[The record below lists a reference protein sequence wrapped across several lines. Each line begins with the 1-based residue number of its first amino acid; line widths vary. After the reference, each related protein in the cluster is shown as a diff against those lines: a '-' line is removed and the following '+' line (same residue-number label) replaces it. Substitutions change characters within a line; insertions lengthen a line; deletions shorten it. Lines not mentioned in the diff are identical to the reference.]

1 MIPKKAAKL
10 SKAYSVTCPKCKA
23 IGGTPCRKASGSIA
37 ELHTERL
44 DAYNK
49 KQLK

>member
-1 MIPKKAAKL
+1 KKEAKL
-10 SKAYSVTCPKCKA
+10 SKAYTVTCPKCKA
-23 IGGTPCRKASGSIA
+23 IGGTQCRKSSGSIA

-49 KQLK
+49 KKALK